1 MTIRY
6 DAYGNRDQ
14 AQETRDR
21 WWQEEERAR
30 REQSSRRIAESAPIS
45 PETAF
50 FFIKLLVLPIFLFF
64 AVPFLPVYFF
74 WNRVGGMGKAGLVL
88 AGFVLWY
95 PWIFAAGW
103 GLTHWAGH

>member
-14 AQETRDR
+14 AWEARDR
-21 WWQEEERAR
+21 TLEMNNERLR
-30 REQSSRRIAESAPIS
+30 SKPTSPGLIS
-45 PETAF
+45 PEVDRRLFMIMAAP
-50 FFIKLLVLPIFLFF
+50 IVIAILP
-64 AVPFLPVYFF
+64 PFLPAYFF

-95 PWIFAAGW
+95 PWIFAVGW
-103 GLTHWAGH
+103 VLTHWAGVS